1 MPTIKVEYSLDVQAG
16 AEKLWNI
23 LTNVQSW
30 PEWHRT
36 SYIRSVESGP
46 LKEGSAF
53 VAELGGIRWNI
64 KVIKANKPFSICW
77 TGRRLGIQAI
87 HDWEFVEEKGK
98 TKAITRES
106 MSGGV
111 LILTYPIV
119 KRRLSK
125 YDYKWLVDL
134 KSKAESR

>member
-1 MPTIKVEYSLDVQAG
+1 MPTIKVEYSLDIQAG

-23 LTNVQSW
+23 LTDVQSW

-36 SYIRSVESGP
+36 SYVRSVESGP
-46 LKEGSAF
+46 LKEGSSF
-53 VAELGGIRWNI
+53 IAELGGIRWNI

-87 HDWEFVEEKGK
+87 HDWEFLEEGEK

-125 YDYKWLVDL
+125 YDHKWLADL
-134 KSKAESR
+134 KSKAESG

>member
-23 LTNVQSW
+23 LTAVQSW

-36 SYIRSVESGP
+36 SYVRSIEPGP
-46 LKEGSAF
+46 LQEGSVF
-53 VAELGGIRWNI
+53 IAELGGIRWNI
-64 KVIKANKPFSICW
+64 TVKKANKPFSICW
-77 TGRRLGIQAI
+77 TGKRLGIEAI
-87 HDWEFVEEKGK
+87 HEWEFQEERGK
-98 TKAITRES
+98 TRVITRES

-111 LILTYPIV
+111 LILAYPIV